1 MSIFE
6 RQQIIN
12 KKWRIKKRSGYLNKM
27 SNRAWGELR
36 AGPYRMATKPSKE
49 EQRRII
55 DALLGDGPKDKKKP
69 EQPR

>member
-12 KKWRIKKRSGYLNKM
+12 KKWRVKKRSGYLNKM

-36 AGPYRMATKPSKE
+36 AGPYRMATKPSK
-49 EQRRII
+49 
-55 DALLGDGPKDKKKP
+55 
-69 EQPR
+69 